1 MIVYNAIKC
10 NNCKEVIQS
19 RHNHDFIKCKCD
31 ECGVDGGLS
40 YLRRLGSNYIELSLY
55 SIDRHEDI
63 REVMT
68 WGQNYDKD
76 KNLLSKTNWI
86 LIKNLNQDHLLA
98 LIEYTKSNIE
108 LNEIFRNELEYR
120 NKI

>member
-10 NNCKEVIQS
+10 NNCKEIIQS
-19 RHNHDFIKCKCD
+19 KHSHDFVKCKCNG
-31 ECGVDGGLS
+31 CGVDGGTF
-40 YLRRLGSNYIELSLY
+40 YLRRLGSNYIELSL
-55 SIDRHEDI
+55 SSTDRHEDI
-63 REVMT
+63 REVMV

-76 KNLLSKTNWI
+76 KNLLPQTNWI

-120 NKI
+120 NRI